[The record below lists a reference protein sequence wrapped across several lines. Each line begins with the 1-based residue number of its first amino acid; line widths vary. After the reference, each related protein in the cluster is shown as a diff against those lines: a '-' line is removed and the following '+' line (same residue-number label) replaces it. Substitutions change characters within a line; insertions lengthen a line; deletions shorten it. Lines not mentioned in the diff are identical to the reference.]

1 VGNVKVGAKEGQQC
15 LLEQTVDELFL
26 RDGREGMTV
35 HGKEKYETAV

>member
-1 VGNVKVGAKEGQQC
+1 
-15 LLEQTVDELFL
+15 LEQTVDELFL